1 MDRILHLY
9 QLKYLRLGAASKMI
23 SAFPF
28 FAKKPFLQRI
38 NILPEQLQSK
48 EGRKRRSLRFL
59 GDHSF
64 FCKSRQH
71 TQKLA
76 PAPHHRH
83 HTHIASAY
91 IHLRITARSKNSLHE
106 VPDRQSV
113 PPPQLGAA
121 QLGFTAVSSICKI
134 LSPSNLRVPNQSV
147 CFSQECMPLFI
158 HLQLVAF

>member
-1 MDRILHLY
+1 MQQVRWSQPFPSLPRNHFCRELTYYQNNYKVKKGGKGEVSGSWVIIL
-9 QLKYLRLGAASKMI
+9 
-23 SAFPF
+23 F
-28 FAKKPFLQRI
+28 FAKAGSIHK
-38 NILPEQLQSK
+38 NWHLPPTT
-48 EGRKRRSLRFL
+48 GTT
-59 GDHSF
+59 
-64 FCKSRQH
+64 H
-71 TQKLA
+71 T
-76 PAPHHRH
+76 
-83 HTHIASAY
+83 ASAY
-91 IHLRITARSKNSLHE
+91 IHQRITARSKNSLHE